1 MKESKQEGQQGWES
15 HQFRKQVI
23 CYQGK
28 KREKGGGWTKKGS
41 ARLLESQKKKKKS
54 PEDSCVSQKWP
65 ALASPL
71 YSVIDRS
78 SLWRTWPWNK
88 YDGFQSTGARPF
100 IYSHS
105 Q

>member
-41 ARLLESQKKKKKS
+41 ARLLESQKKKKKITRRFLCL
-54 PEDSCVSQKWP
+54 PEVACPSIPVVLC
-65 ALASPL
+65 
-71 YSVIDRS
+71 
-78 SLWRTWPWNK
+78 
-88 YDGFQSTGARPF
+88 
-100 IYSHS
+100 H
-105 Q
+105 